1 MELVKKAKRI
11 KLLLM
16 DVDGV
21 LTDGKLYYT
30 ERGEEIKVFNVRDG
44 LGIKMLQKVGIK
56 TGVISG
62 RNSKPLINRLKEL
75 GVEEIHLG
83 YNEKLPL
90 LENIISR
97 NSLSYEEVAFIG
109 DDYVDLPVLKKVG
122 FPISVNDAPDLVK
135 KTALYVTKANGG
147 SGAVREAIEY
157 LLELRGELEGL
168 LKYYLQ

>member
-1 MELVKKAKRI
+1 MDLVKKAKRI

-44 LGIKMLQKVGIK
+44 WGIKMLQKVGIK

-109 DDYVDLPVLKKVG
+109 DDYVDVPVLKKVG

-135 KTALYVTKANGG
+135 KVALYVTKANGG
-147 SGAVREAIEY
+147 NGAVREAIEY

>member
-1 MELVKKAKRI
+1 MDLVKKAKRI

-109 DDYVDLPVLKKVG
+109 DDYVDVPVLKKVG

-135 KTALYVTKANGG
+135 KVALYVTKANGG
-147 SGAVREAIEY
+147 NGAVREAIEY

>member
-1 MELVKKAKRI
+1 MDLRERAKRI

-44 LGIKMLQKVGIK
+44 FGIKLIQKAGIK

-62 RNSKPLINRLKEL
+62 RNSKPLLNRLKEL

-90 LENIISR
+90 LDEILRR
-97 NSLSYEEVAFIG
+97 NQLSYEEIAFIG
-109 DDYVDLPVLKKVG
+109 DDYVDAPVLMRVG
-122 FPISVNDAPDLVK
+122 FPIVVSNAPEAIK
-135 KTALYVTKANGG
+135 RIALYITKASGG
-147 SGAVREAIEY
+147 EGAVREAVEY
-157 LLELRGELEGL
+157 LLELRGELDKM